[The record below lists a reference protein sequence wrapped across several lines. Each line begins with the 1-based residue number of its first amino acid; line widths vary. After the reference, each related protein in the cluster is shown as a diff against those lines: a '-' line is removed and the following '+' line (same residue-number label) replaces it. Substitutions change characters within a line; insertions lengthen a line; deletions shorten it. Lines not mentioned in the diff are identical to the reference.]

1 MAARTA
7 HGRAAGDPE
16 EDLARWLG
24 TRQKH
29 HSEYVKLLNERKNE
43 LLALQIDHGPRSDI
57 YKNAKRE
64 LDRADSQFERY
75 HAVLRRPLN
84 KFDMAPWAFWLLPWR
99 WPSSRRRS
107 TSSSSTMP
115 SRAPTSPPM

>member
-1 MAARTA
+1 MHSKNPFANKPVPQHYLATFVWMSNGMAAKTIR
-7 HGRAAGDPE
+7 GRAAGDPE

-57 YKNAKRE
+57 
-64 LDRADSQFERY
+64 
-75 HAVLRRPLN
+75 
-84 KFDMAPWAFWLLPWR
+84 
-99 WPSSRRRS
+99 
-107 TSSSSTMP
+107 
-115 SRAPTSPPM
+115 

>member
-1 MAARTA
+1 MAAKLLR
-7 HGRAAGDPE
+7 GRAAGDPE

-64 LDRADSQFERY
+64 LDRTDSQFERY
-75 HAVLRRPLN
+75 HAVRLIPR
-84 KFDMAPWAFWLLPWR
+84 DV
-99 WPSSRRRS
+99 
-107 TSSSSTMP
+107 
-115 SRAPTSPPM
+115 